1 MMSLT
6 ATRPQPLGGSPML
19 PAESEILSAARP
31 LVAAGIA
38 VHWLRRRE
46 KAPIDDGWST
56 APVHTFETLRES
68 YRSGSNL
75 GIRAGEPSKTAAG
88 YVHLIDID
96 IRDPKQAEDAWA
108 ALLAMWPEAREA
120 PFVVSGS
127 GGASKHL
134 YFVSES
140 PFRSRKLAHSAGFS
154 MVWDAK
160 KDREVK
166 KWDWEIEL
174 FGTGKQAVLPPSIHP
189 DTGEPYRWGRPLDV
203 DLLEIGVG
211 PLIPAAVVS
220 GWGVSTVDH
229 LSGDDDDDLFAL
241 VRSEPMGLTTA
252 EIDDA
257 LAGLPPDWVE
267 DRDCWLQVGQALHH
281 EHQGQQ
287 AGFER
292 WCEWSK
298 ASAKFD
304 PKDQAAVWRSF
315 GKGHVKN
322 PVRMASIIKAAAD
335 HRLSVAHAALDDGFV
350 EADDDLADLLGR
362 PSTALTVLP
371 AASAVDADLAE
382 LLGGTPHPITPRAAG
397 VTRPPLVYD
406 PEWRSFLQRNE
417 DGIVKP
423 TLPNVQLIVR
433 NDVRLRG
440 VVAFNEF
447 TREVVLIRKPGTL
460 RLQKEAPKPIRQL
473 DGAIWTPRDPRNG
486 SLWSDS
492 HDHAVRALIE
502 APERQG
508 GYGIKVSDRDLS
520 GAIDLVAH
528 ENAFH
533 PVRDYLA
540 GLIWDGICRVERLFT
555 EYLGAPDTPYHR
567 ESAVLF
573 MVGAITRIFEPGHK
587 FDFVPILEG
596 TQGKRKSTFIRILG
610 RSWACELEGDFHDTQ
625 GMVEK
630 MQGAWICEI
639 PELQGFSRAEVT
651 TLKGFISRPVDKV
664 RMAYARRAVE
674 FHRSCVFMGSTNETE
689 YLRDATGGRRFWP
702 IACSVEEIDT
712 DRLEAEI
719 DQIWAEAKAMYATWR
734 EQSPAGSLPL
744 YLRNAAASE
753 EAAELQESRRQE
765 TADEVL
771 AGQISAWLESPVGDG
786 FGAEGVA
793 HGELRSEVCLAE
805 VRDHVLG
812 LDRAKY
818 DQRTQQMLGRA
829 MRLVPGW
836 RVAGQRNTKNYGKQR
851 IFCRVH

>member
-1 MMSLT
+1 MSAQT
-6 ATRPQPLGGSPML
+6 ATRHGVSDDGSLL
-19 PAESEILSAARP
+19 PPVLSAARR

-46 KAPIDDGWST
+46 KAPIDENWST
-56 APVHTFETLRES
+56 APVHTLETLRES

-75 GIRAGEPSKTAAG
+75 GIRPGEPSKTAAG
-88 YVHLIDID
+88 YVHLIDMD
-96 IRDPKQAEDAWA
+96 IRDASQADDAWA

-120 PFVVSGS
+120 PFVASGS
-127 GGASKHL
+127 GGASEHR

-140 PFRSRKLAHSAGFS
+140 PFRSRKLVRSAGFS
-154 MVWDAK
+154 MVWSPK
-160 KDREVK
+160 LHREVK

-189 DTGEPYRWGRPLDV
+189 DTGEPYRWGRPLDL
-203 DLLEIGVG
+203 DLLEIGIG
-211 PLIPAAVVS
+211 PLIPASVVAS
-220 GWGVSTVDH
+220 WGASAGD
-229 LSGDDDDDLFAL
+229 LSLGDEDDDLFAL
-241 VRSEPMGLTTA
+241 VRSEPMGLTAA

-257 LAGLPPDWVE
+257 LAGLPEEWVE

-298 ASAKFD
+298 TSAKFD
-304 PKDQAAVWRSF
+304 AKDQAAVWRSF

-322 PVRMASIIKAAAD
+322 PVRLASIIKAAAD
-335 HRLSVAHAALDDGFV
+335 HRLAVAHAALDDGFA
-350 EADDDLADLLGR
+350 EPEDDLADLLAG
-362 PSTALTVLP
+362 PSTALAVIP
-371 AASAVDADLAE
+371 AAAPAVDADLAE
-382 LLGGTPHPITPRAAG
+382 LLGGSPHPITPGAAG
-397 VTRPPLVYD
+397 VTRPPLAYD

-417 DGIVKP
+417 EGIVKP

-440 VVAFNEF
+440 VVAYNEF
-447 TREVVLIRKPGTL
+447 TQEVVLVRKPGRL
-460 RLQKEAPKPIRQL
+460 RLQKESPKPIRQL
-473 DGAIWTPRDPRNG
+473 DGAIWIPRDPRNG

-508 GYGIKVSDRDLS
+508 GYGLKTSDRDLS

-540 GLIWDGICRVERLFT
+540 GLVWDGACRVERLFT

-573 MVGAITRIFEPGHK
+573 MVGAVTRIFEPGHK

-596 TQGKRKSTFIRILG
+596 MQGKRKSTFIRILG
-610 RSWACELEGDFHDTQ
+610 RSWSCELEGDFHDTKA
-625 GMVEK
+625 MVER
-630 MQGAWICEI
+630 MQGSWICEI

-674 FHRSCVFMGSTNETE
+674 FRRSCVFMGSTNEAE

-702 IACSVEEIDT
+702 IACSVDEIDT

-719 DQIWAEAKAMYATWR
+719 DQIWAEAKAMYAAWR
-734 EQSPAGSLPL
+734 EQSPIGTLPL
-744 YLRNAAASE
+744 YLQNSAASE

-771 AGQISAWLESPVGDG
+771 AGQISAWLETPVGDG
-786 FGAEGVA
+786 FGVEGVA
-793 HGELRSEVCLAE
+793 SGELRSEVCLAE
-805 VRDHVLG
+805 VRDHLLG
-812 LDRAKY
+812 LDRSKY

-836 RVAGQRNTKNYGKQR
+836 RVAGQKNTKHYGKQR
-851 IFCRVH
+851 IFCRVR